1 MLSTQQVKEN
11 PIWPIQKTD
20 PFDPLTHD
28 PSIPIVYSADQT
40 ESADLSETRA
50 DPTDFVGDPGLRQGL
65 VGSVWWNLDFTQHS
79 AGRITTDSRIPEHC
93 HTCNCTVYRNIC
105 YWHWT
110 LFFQLILHVDVV
122 LCNCSN
128 SRISD
133 PGGGYLNPCVWN
145 VRHLAIRHSL
155 RCTSLSDACL
165 NGRVISA
172 L

>member
-1 MLSTQQVKEN
+1 MKGWV
-11 PIWPIQKTD
+11 
-20 PFDPLTHD
+20 
-28 PSIPIVYSADQT
+28 
-40 ESADLSETRA
+40 
-50 DPTDFVGDPGLRQGL
+50 GL
-65 VGSVWWNLDFTQHS
+65 VGWPVADGLPTLVVTHLLQVERRTGKVRQSETDVRTTVLRRQPTQHS
-79 AGRITTDSRIPEHC
+79 AGRIRPTTDSRIPEHC
-93 HTCNCTVYRNIC
+93 HTCNCTVSRNIC

-133 PGGGYLNPCVWN
+133 PWGGYLNPCVWN
-145 VRHLAIRHSL
+145 VRHFAIRHSL
-155 RCTSLSDACL
+155 RCSSLSDACL